1 MLSVLAL
8 YLNVFV
14 LLAQLFVKIPAM
26 AMLAPSPQ
34 APVFAV
40 TQGLVLLLF
49 IVLGLAAVKGLRHV
63 PARGA

>member
-1 MLSVLAL
+1 
-8 YLNVFV
+8 
-14 LLAQLFVKIPAM
+14 VKIPAM